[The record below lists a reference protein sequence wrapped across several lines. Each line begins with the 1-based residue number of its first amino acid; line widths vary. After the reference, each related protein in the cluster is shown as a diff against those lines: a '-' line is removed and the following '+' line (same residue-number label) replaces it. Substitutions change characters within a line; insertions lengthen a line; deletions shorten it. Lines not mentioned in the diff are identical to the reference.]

1 MTRRGLL
8 SIISSV
14 YDPLGL
20 AAQFLLQGRLLNQ
33 ELCRANIGW
42 NEVIPEKIQIQW
54 TKWEKTETV
63 GEDSSLKM
71 LQAYVFWDISGM

>member
-20 AAQFLLQGRLLNQ
+20 AAQFLLQGSLLNQ

-42 NEVIPEKIQIQW
+42 NEVIREKIQIQW

-63 GEDSSLKM
+63 GEDSS
-71 LQAYVFWDISGM
+71 